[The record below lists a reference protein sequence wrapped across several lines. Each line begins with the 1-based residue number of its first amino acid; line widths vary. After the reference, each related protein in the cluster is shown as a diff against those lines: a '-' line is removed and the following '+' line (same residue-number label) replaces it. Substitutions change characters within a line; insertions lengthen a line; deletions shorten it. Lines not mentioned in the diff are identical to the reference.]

1 MKIPRLKE
9 TNMKIKMLFALIL
22 LAQISIAQNLKIT
35 VKSETDKET
44 LSDVLFYSKNELIGK
59 TNEKGE
65 VFLNLNLL
73 DTIQIVKEDFIDL
86 SVRKTDL
93 KAVIFLKKLD
103 FILLDEVVISKLD
116 VNQIL
121 DKVENNLINH
131 IGFYNNAKVVQYFN
145 ILTVGNDT
153 LHYLNN
159 RMKFKSYD
167 GNYINAQNKII
178 KNFYFDNNYLV
189 YKLADKRVT
198 FVEGLNSRWPFIGN
212 KDGFLMVLKNSD
224 KYDFDLIATDE
235 YYKISYKSKRNK
247 KFSYNGYLIID
258 KGDFGTYELE
268 MKLVPNSGNIGVT
281 HLHTE
286 KQNLSYLINESN
298 IFYSMTKIDNE
309 YVVNWASYN
318 FTATHTKGDFKGAK
332 FVSKVRVEA
341 TPNFV
346 DEKMYK
352 FNILRYEKF

>member
-1 MKIPRLKE
+1 MPRLKK
-9 TNMKIKMLFALIL
+9 TTMKIVILFALIL

-59 TNEKGE
+59 TNERGE
-65 VFLNLNLL
+65 VLLNLNLL

-103 FILLDEVVISKLD
+103 FILLDEVVISKLG

-145 ILTVGNDT
+145 ILTVGKAT

-159 RMKFKSYD
+159 RIQFKPQD
-167 GNYINAQNKII
+167 GHYINAQNKII

-189 YKLADKRVT
+189 YKLDNKRVK
-198 FVEGLNSRWPFIGN
+198 FSEGLNSTWPFIGN
-212 KDGFLMVLKNSD
+212 KDGFLKVLKNRD
-224 KYDFDLIATDE
+224 KYDFVLIATDE

-247 KFSYNGYLIID
+247 KFSYNGYLIVD
-258 KGDFGTYELE
+258 KVDFGIYELE

-281 HLHTE
+281 HLNTE

-298 IFYSMTKIDNE
+298 MFYSMTKIDNE

-318 FTATHTKGDFKGAK
+318 FTATHTKGDFKGEK
-332 FVSKVRVEA
+332 FISKVKVEA
-341 TPNFV
+341 TQNFV

-352 FNILRYEKF
+352 FSFLKYDRM